1 MHSIL
6 IFIYLLIA
14 GIASGL
20 LSSMAGLASLIS
32 YPVLLSLGL
41 PPVNANVTNTASLVF
56 TGIGSGISSVTEL
69 KSHKEDTIRVSIL
82 SIAGAVGGSLLL
94 TLAPASTFQR
104 VVPLFI
110 FMAGCLMLFSLR
122 QDSKPFLFAKKQ
134 SQSLLKS
141 FLANSAILLVGIYGG
156 YFGAAAGI
164 MLLSILSIT
173 LTAPLPVSNA
183 IKNFT
188 SLITNLIAIFIYTLT
203 IKVYWLMVIPMG
215 IGMFIGGYIGPI
227 IVRRVPTRPL
237 RICISVA
244 AFCLAGYLFYG
255 AYFK

>member
-122 QDSKPFLFAKKQ
+122 QDSKPF
-134 SQSLLKS
+134 
-141 FLANSAILLVGIYGG
+141 
-156 YFGAAAGI
+156 
-164 MLLSILSIT
+164 
-173 LTAPLPVSNA
+173 
-183 IKNFT
+183 
-188 SLITNLIAIFIYTLT
+188 
-203 IKVYWLMVIPMG
+203 
-215 IGMFIGGYIGPI
+215 
-227 IVRRVPTRPL
+227 
-237 RICISVA
+237 
-244 AFCLAGYLFYG
+244 FCLQKKAVTVIIKIIFS
-255 AYFK
+255 